1 LRVITYNVLAQ
12 TYFQQNA
19 RQQATC
25 PPALRKQP
33 ARHRLLMAELDE
45 LMAATEHSDG
55 ERQEEEA
62 EAEAAEA
69 ETEEEEEEAEAAA
82 VVLCLQEVEG
92 SYLEALLRPALEAR
106 GYSVRYLQKVEGG
119 AARTTATP
127 TGGGG
132 GGGGGAHSWR
142 RVEGVALC
150 WRG

>member
-1 LRVITYNVLAQ
+1 
-12 TYFQQNA
+12 
-19 RQQATC
+19 
-25 PPALRKQP
+25 
-33 ARHRLLMAELDE
+33 MAELDE

-69 ETEEEEEEAEAAA
+69 ETEEEEEEEAAAAA

-132 GGGGGAHSWR
+132 GGGGGGGAHSWR